1 MKFLLEQIYRNII
14 LSLYGAKPFRHYLV
28 AQNFQ
33 VNNRN
38 WVSMKKRTIIILVI
52 IAIVAIPIALY
63 TILPLF
69 TNKVVDEPLPIASGM
84 TLTVFENE
92 KFVEQKG

>member
-1 MKFLLEQIYRNII
+1 
-14 LSLYGAKPFRHYLV
+14 
-28 AQNFQ
+28 
-33 VNNRN
+33 
-38 WVSMKKRTIIILVI
+38 MKKRTIIILVI

-69 TNKVVDEPLPIASGM
+69 TNTVVDEPFPTASCM
-84 TLTVFENE
+84 TLTGFEIE